1 MNELFSG
8 WWFALLRLAAN
19 WRLMLVAAL
28 GVVVA
33 ATLLAVGPI
42 YALSM
47 SDLGLRHRLERG
59 LAEPRDQVAYL
70 EYGGL
75 RIGDAVD
82 VSRIDVMRQITRAR
96 AGWLGVGEEVVEEQH
111 SSRLDL
117 AFPAF
122 ADRVPEEPLTV
133 TEFAADPP
141 RQHWGAFIYALSN
154 LDRTVEVT
162 EGRLPDSSAT
172 VTEVVLPDGFR
183 LHAQVGDIVSFTGPR
198 YTDCQRL
205 PLSDDPTVAVD
216 EVICQP
222 TTTVSTSGTA
232 TIVGF
237 VAPREVDDPRWYMF
251 AGSWETPDTPFFPRL
266 TGFVSDNDRAQ
277 AFAGRGSMPLI
288 TTPEQLVGA
297 FGAVLPELPTTYRAG
312 IVPDVAAIAL
322 RDVPRAIDDMALW
335 GNDASDST
343 GLTVPVFSRYR
354 TELLR
359 FRNTQTFSQ
368 VPLLIILLQV
378 VGIVIYYVS
387 VVMGLL
393 LDRQAEEV
401 GVYRSRGASTS
412 QILGFTLI
420 EGLVIAIPAALAGP
434 WLASWVVRLLGLTP
448 TFRAVTG
455 GELLPVFVPPDA
467 ALLAAAGAALALLA
481 MIAPAFIAARRGI
494 VDVKREQSRP
504 ARRSLLQRYYLDFA
518 AVALAAL
525 LLVQLRQRG
534 SVFDPNSVGGWSA
547 DPMLMLSPLVFTV
560 AVAAMVLRFYPP
572 LLRVAVRVLLLF
584 RGTAVA
590 IGLRRAG
597 RSPSAYARLLLLLV
611 MAVAVGTFA
620 ASYGPTVDRSHE
632 ERIRYLTGAEVRA
645 GITDTRTL
653 NLQQRVQQLR
663 DLPEVQDAALVLRG
677 ELQAPNGRTIPLLA
691 IDPVRAETML
701 WFRDDFAEE
710 TLGSI
715 TRRLRS
721 AVPPGGGLPMPDG
734 TLTVELSVFSDGEP
748 GREFL
753 QAVLRD
759 GNGHGH
765 LISFVTPDRAGW
777 VATEAKVLSTLPRP
791 LTFVA
796 LRVLDRLGQNLRSE
810 GALYFD
816 DIVAIDDLGR
826 RTTLE
831 DYEGPFQWTQY
842 APRGSD
848 EPLSLSTERAQS
860 GAHAAKWEW
869 KPTITPREHTLALLD
884 PAVPLAAVMNAPALG
899 AFLTSG
905 TGKPEALVAD
915 LRVPLDVRAVI
926 DLFPTMSPDAGFVIV
941 SFEQFKSLSATVNNA
956 NGEFPSEIWINFR
969 PGLSLEAQ
977 TRFLDGLVAP
987 GALPIRINAPVL
999 HRQAE
1004 IEAVTSDPTLQ
1015 ASGSGILAVAF
1026 VAVLGLSTL
1035 GFVVTLALGARAR
1048 SIEFAVLRAVGS
1060 SRRQILRAM
1069 LLEWGIV
1076 LAIGGVIGVLLGRR
1090 VAAVMLSFLEVTEQ
1104 GSVVIPPFVLQT
1116 DWRTLGIGVGAL
1128 TLFVLIALGVTW
1140 VTAMRR
1146 ASAATLRITQ

>member
-1 MNELFSG
+1 
-8 WWFALLRLAAN
+8 
-19 WRLMLVAAL
+19 MLVAAL

-59 LAEPRDQVAYL
+59 LDQPRDQVAYL

-82 VSRIDVMRQITRAR
+82 ASRVDVMSQITRAR
-96 AGWLGVGEEVVEEQH
+96 VGWLGVGEEVIDHQY
-111 SSRLDL
+111 SGRLDL

-122 ADRVPEEPLTV
+122 ADQAPEEPLAV
-133 TEFAADPP
+133 TAFAADPP
-141 RQHWGAFIYALSN
+141 RQHWGAFIHALSN
-154 LDRTVEVT
+154 LEGTVEVT
-162 EGRLPDSSAT
+162 EGRLPDGASAAA
-172 VTEVVLPDGFR
+172 EVVLPDGFR
-183 LHAQVGDIVSFTGPR
+183 RHAQVGDVISFTGPR
-198 YTDCQRL
+198 YNDCQRL

-216 EVICQP
+216 EVVCRP
-222 TTTVSTSGTA
+222 TATVSTSGTA

-237 VAPREVDDPRWYMF
+237 VQPREPDDPRWYMF
-251 AGSWETPDTPFFPRL
+251 AGSWETPDEPFFPRL

-288 TTPEQLVGA
+288 TTPEQLLGA
-297 FGAVLPELPTTYRAG
+297 FGAALPELPTTYRSG
-312 IVPDVAAIAL
+312 FVPDVAALAL
-322 RDVPRAIDDMALW
+322 RDVPRAIADMGLW
-335 GNDASDST
+335 GNDASDAT
-343 GLTVPVFSRYR
+343 GLTLPVFSSYR

-467 ALLAAAGAALALLA
+467 ALLSAAGAALALLA
-481 MIAPAFIAARRGI
+481 MLAPAFVAARRGI

-504 ARRSLLQRYYLDFA
+504 PRRSVLQRYYLDFA
-518 AVALAAL
+518 AVAFALL

-534 SVFDPNSVGGWSA
+534 SVFDPNAVGGWSA
-547 DPMLMLSPLVFTV
+547 DPMLMLSPLVFTI

-572 LLRVAVRVLLLF
+572 LLRLGVRVLLLF

-620 ASYGPTVDRSHE
+620 ASYGPTVDRSHV
-632 ERIRYLTGAEVRA
+632 ERIRYLTGADVRA
-645 GITDTRTL
+645 GLTDTRSL
-653 NLQQRVQQLR
+653 DLEQRVQELR
-663 DLPEVQDAALVLRG
+663 TRPEVQDAAIVLRG
-677 ELQAPNGRTIPLLA
+677 ELQAPNGRAVPMLA
-691 IDPVRAETML
+691 LDPVRAASML
-701 WFRDDFAEE
+701 WFREDFATE
-710 TLGSI
+710 TLESI

-721 AVPPGGGLPMPDG
+721 AVPPGGGLALPDD
-734 TLTVELSVFSDGEP
+734 TRLLELSVFTDGEP

-765 LISFVTPDRAGW
+765 LVSFETPDRPGW
-777 VATEAKVLSTLPRP
+777 VATQADVLSATPRP
-791 LTFVA
+791 LTLVA
-796 LRVLDRLGQNLRSE
+796 IRVLDRLGQNLRSE

-816 DIVAIDDLGR
+816 DIVAIDERGA
-826 RTTLE
+826 RTTVE

-860 GAHAAKWEW
+860 GEHAAKWEW
-869 KPTITPREHTLALLD
+869 RPTITPREHTLALLD
-884 PAVPLAAVMNAPALG
+884 PAVPLAAVMSGPALG
-899 AFLTSG
+899 LFLTSG
-905 TGKPEALVAD
+905 TGKPEALIAD
-915 LRVPLDVRAVI
+915 LLVPLDVRAVI

-941 SFEQFKSLSATVNNA
+941 SFEQFKSLSATVNNPK
-956 NGEFPSEIWINFR
+956 GEFPTEIWINFN
-969 PGLSLEAQ
+969 PGVSLETQ
-977 TRFLDGLVAP
+977 QQFLDGLLAA
-987 GALPIRINAPVL
+987 GAQPVRLNLPVL

-1026 VAVLGLSTL
+1026 IAVLGLSTL
-1035 GFVVTLALGARAR
+1035 GFVVTLVLGARAR

-1090 VAAVMLSFLEVTEQ
+1090 VAAVMLSFLEVTEE
-1104 GSVVIPPFVLQT
+1104 GNIVIPPFVLLT
-1116 DWRTLGIGVGAL
+1116 DWRTLGIGIGAL
-1128 TLFVLIALGVTW
+1128 AAFVLIALGVTW
-1140 VTAMRR
+1140 AAAMRR